1 MGELLSKDMI
11 ADLVINLINIVI
23 LFLVTKALVYKPVKK
38 FLEARRQRL
47 EDEAARAQAGQAEAA
62 AAREQYEALLA
73 GAEEMRRKSV
83 AEAQNAARAESER
96 ILAGAREQAEQVKR
110 EAAAAAELTRA
121 DAVQEAKKDIV
132 EMAVTLSEKILGR
145 AVTEADTLRAAE
157 QFFEE
162 TNV

>member
-47 EDEAARAQAGQAEAA
+47 EDEAARAKAGQAEAD